1 MLTSYS
7 KSISK
12 FIFTSFWIFLATFKI
27 SIPFAFPLLIKTG
40 KVDYNV
46 LEKEL
51 PYSRNWIK
59 LKIAA
64 MRVRIKKGFKKGTA
78 NYPEKVK

>member
-1 MLTSYS
+1 M
-7 KSISK
+7 
-12 FIFTSFWIFLATFKI
+12 
-27 SIPFAFPLLIKTG
+27 
-40 KVDYNV
+40 